1 MTDFTQLTDE
11 QLHDAINHHRRQR
24 NITANGVNG
33 IANMHH
39 AKMVKLGETEMAK
52 RISSKMESVELDEA
66 IMQGSKEHLEKL
78 KGMLDKAKPG
88 SSDHSQI
95 RHAISSMFGAEHIP
109 DKHKKM
115 SEEVELDEAKMTD
128 AEVLSAA
135 KALAANGKDPKT
147 QAFGKGLVDF
157 HKKNGSFTPAQ
168 VGGLQN
174 IMKNASFQMAK
185 EEVELDELS
194 KDTLNSY
201 WKKAEIARDPLHAKA
216 GRAQTQMIKRIRSGK
231 SIVGYK
237 PKDELTPDETRARR
251 NHING
256 MIRAARTLY
265 RSEELDPN
273 LNDIF
278 SAEEL
283 AHFEAVMNEGKPSGS
298 HYAIGM
304 AAAKK
309 MRNDEPPLEKKTIK
323 KAHEIAKAI
332 AKEN

>member
-1 MTDFTQLTDE
+1 M
-11 QLHDAINHHRRQR
+11 NPK
-24 NITANGVNG
+24 ITISRHPNGKG
-33 IANMHH
+33 WKWTYH
-39 AKMVKLGETEMAK
+39 T
-52 RISSKMESVELDEA
+52 ESVELDEA
-66 IMQGSKEHLEKL
+66 LFGGGKKIE
-78 KGMLDKAKPG
+78 
-88 SSDHSQI
+88 DHHYTLI
-95 RHAISSMFGAEHIP
+95 NTNINRRVGHGTVWKTKTGAEIY
-109 DKHKKM
+109 HKSRGPSWQGDHWSRANMKIM
-115 SEEVELDEAKMTD
+115 TVGDAKKRGVPEHD
-128 AEVLSAA
+128 FRN
-135 KALAANGKDPKT
+135 LA
-147 QAFGKGLVDF
+147 V
-157 HKKNGSFTPAQ
+157 S
-168 VGGLQN
+168 
-174 IMKNASFQMAK
+174 

-201 WKKAEIARDPLHAKA
+201 WKKAEIAAGPLHAKA
-216 GRAQTQMIKRIRSGK
+216 RRAQTQMIKRIRSGK
-231 SIVGYK
+231 PIAGYK
-237 PKDELTPDETRARR
+237 PKDELTPDEARARR
-251 NHING
+251 NHITG

-273 LNDIF
+273 LNDVF